1 MKKILFFLVVSGF
14 LVVTSCKKEDNTP
27 PVGIEEVPPVV
38 SGNNR
43 KVLEPYD

>member
-1 MKKILFFLVVSGF
+1 MKRILFLLVASSFLV
-14 LVVTSCKKEDNTP
+14 LTSCEKEDNTP
-27 PVGIEEVPPVV
+27 PVGKQEVPPVV